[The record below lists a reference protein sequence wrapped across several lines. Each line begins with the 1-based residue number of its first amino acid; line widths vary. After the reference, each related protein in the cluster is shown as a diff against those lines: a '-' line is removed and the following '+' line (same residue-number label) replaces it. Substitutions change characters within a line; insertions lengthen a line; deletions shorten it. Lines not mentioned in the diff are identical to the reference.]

1 MLMKAIE
8 INGKIDDKG
17 NLILE
22 RPLEINAPTNVRVI
36 ILLPEDSERPEIETD
51 KTDEANFEKAMN
63 AYQKIS
69 EKYKNALRDL
79 AK

>member
-1 MLMKAIE
+1 MKAIE
-8 INGKIDDKG
+8 INGKIDDTG

-22 RPLEINAPTNVRVI
+22 HPLEINTPTNVRVI
-36 ILLPEDSERPEIETD
+36 ILVPENSEKSEIETD
-51 KTDEANFEKAMN
+51 KTEEANFEKVMN

-69 EKYKNALRDL
+69 EKYKNALREL

>member
-8 INGKIDDKG
+8 TNGKIDKNG

-22 RPLEINAPTNVRVI
+22 HPLEIDTPTNVRII
-36 ILLPEDSERPEIETD
+36 ILVPEDSETQETQ
-51 KTDEANFEKAMN
+51 TNQTNETNFEKAMN

-69 EKYKNALRDL
+69 EKYKNALREL

>member
-1 MLMKAIE
+1 MKAIE
-8 INGKIDDKG
+8 TNGKIDKNG

-22 RPLEINAPTNVRVI
+22 HPLEINTPTNVRII
-36 ILLPEDSERPEIETD
+36 ILVPEDSETQEIETNQ
-51 KTDEANFEKAMN
+51 TNEVNFEKAMN

-69 EKYKNALRDL
+69 EKYKNALREL

>member
-1 MLMKAIE
+1 MKAIE
-8 INGKIDDKG
+8 TNGKIDDQG

-22 RPLEINAPTNVRVI
+22 HPLEIDTPTNVRVI
-36 ILLPEDSERPEIETD
+36 ILLPEDSEMPQIETD
-51 KTDEANFEKAMN
+51 KAEETDFEKAMN

-69 EKYKNALRDL
+69 EKYKNALREL

>member
-1 MLMKAIE
+1 MKAIE

-22 RPLEINAPTNVRVI
+22 HPLEVNTPKNVRVI
-36 ILLPEDSERPEIETD
+36 ILVPEDYEKPEIETNQ
-51 KTDEANFEKAMN
+51 TNEANFEKAMN
-63 AYQKIS
+63 AYKKIS
-69 EKYKNALRDL
+69 EKYKNALREL